1 MGVHVCMVAGGSGEC
16 ILYVFNGNMHLYS
29 RLASPTVLWSLHTVW
44 IRIGHGRIGWVPSCM
59 RSCVFILLANKF
71 HFQSF
76 TGQFMTFLWLCPYNK
91 YYYLSL
97 LMRFSLFFFLFLIC
111 FISFVVTHC
120 IHECHHLICC
130 LHFQFAFYSFRFIDP
145 RAVASSLWKFRLL
158 YVWCHTILYI
168 TFIQSCRENNNKRNV
183 EFKFDATKQTNERRE
198 KTKKN
203 RWCCRN
209 RQIVMCLF
217 ASGHIRAGQIFI
229 RIHFSEIRI
238 LGVILRH
245 FAHGTIGPFF
255 RNFVWGLRTPL
266 PPGWVFRRCLNIMV
280 EFSAE
285 IQGIFKQI
293 FHTFYGS
300 KLAKTVRAKPMVKF
314 LKMTL
319 RIQISRK

>member
-1 MGVHVCMVAGGSGEC
+1 
-16 ILYVFNGNMHLYS
+16 
-29 RLASPTVLWSLHTVW
+29 
-44 IRIGHGRIGWVPSCM
+44 
-59 RSCVFILLANKF
+59 
-71 HFQSF
+71 
-76 TGQFMTFLWLCPYNK
+76 MTFLWLCPYNK

-130 LHFQFAFYSFRFIDP
+130 LHFQFAFYSFWFIDP